1 MKKVVQLALLQ
12 MPVILLVDAS
22 LDHVNLLCII
32 TIYMYD
38 VWAG

>member
-1 MKKVVQLALLQ
+1 
-12 MPVILLVDAS
+12 MPEILLLDAS
-22 LDHVNLLCII
+22 LDHVILFFII